1 MDDPALE
8 RRVVRAFE
16 HFGFDLPLE
25 AIVAPVRRP
34 ARRWFRVATAV
45 AVPLIV
51 VLAIGVLLGRQ
62 LATPTS
68 VFGSWQP
75 VPSLADPKL
84 AAAARSV
91 CLHEGDA
98 GANLLIQD
106 QRGLAAELLF
116 RNGND
121 MIMCLAFFA
130 ANGEMETATSSS
142 TYLLPETTTFGL
154 DSVGRAPGFSVSN
167 PGATWLF
174 GHQPSDTGIV
184 SLVLEDGTKVT
195 ASSSGG
201 WFVAWWPSEQT
212 VASMSAV
219 DAHRN
224 VLTVVA
230 PETSTGPGPTP
241 TEMASSALLPNPG
254 GTCSAS
260 QFVLGTPTYG
270 YGFGTIGSTMVF
282 VTVPLRNTGSSC
294 VLDLPAAIGVAGS
307 TGPFHAAPVIK
318 AGTATAWASESGQ
331 SLPIVIGASWW
342 VGVRDANGNAVLS
355 APPCADPILDVTR
368 LELPFASGSAIID
381 LPTTWHE
388 VCSSPA
394 RVTVTFETK

>member
-1 MDDPALE
+1 MDDPALQ

-25 AIVAPVRRP
+25 AIVDP
-34 ARRWFRVATAV
+34 ARRPSRSWLRVATAV

-75 VPSLADPKL
+75 VPSLADPRL

-91 CLHEGDA
+91 CLHEGDG
-98 GANLLIQD
+98 GATLLIQD

-121 MIMCLAFFA
+121 MIMCLAFFG
-130 ANGEMETATSSS
+130 ANGEMETATSSGTHLS
-142 TYLLPETTTFGL
+142 PETTTFGL
-154 DSVGRAPGFSVSN
+154 DSVGRAPGFSTSN

-174 GHQPSDTGIV
+174 GHQPPDTGVV

-195 ASSSGG
+195 ASSNRG
-201 WFVAWWPSEQT
+201 WFVAWWPSGQK
-212 VASMSAV
+212 VASMSAL
-219 DAHRN
+219 DAHGN
-224 VLTVVA
+224 SVTVVA
-230 PETSTGPGPTP
+230 PETSTAPGPGPT
-241 TEMASSALLPNPG
+241 EIASSALLPNPG

-260 QFVLGTPTYG
+260 QFVLGTPTYA
-270 YGFGTIGSTMVF
+270 YGFGTLGSTVVF
-282 VTVPLRNTGSSC
+282 VTVPLRNIGSNC
-294 VLDLPAAIGVAGS
+294 VLDLPAMIGVAAAI
-307 TGPFHAAPVIK
+307 GPFHSVPVIK
-318 AGTATAWASESGQ
+318 PGPVIAWASETGQ
-331 SLPIVIGASWW
+331 SLPMVMGASWW
-342 VGVRDANGNAVLS
+342 VGVRDESGNAVGS
-355 APPCADPILDVTR
+355 APPCADPIFDVAR
-368 LELPFASGSAIID
+368 VELPFASGSTVID

-394 RVTVTFETK
+394 SVSVTLETK